1 MAGLSTQGV
10 GAKDGLLEIDMV
22 VGNDDGLLVL
32 ASVVGDDVLDD
43 DFDVGL
49 PVGEDVVELCDPV
62 GLLDGAEVNDKGL
75 GPSDPQLTG
84 EQLISSR

>member
-1 MAGLSTQGV
+1 MAGISTH
-10 GAKDGLLEIDMV
+10 
-22 VGNDDGLLVL
+22 
-32 ASVVGDDVLDD
+32 ASVVPLVGVDVDPGDTVGLPVGEDVVDA